1 MADDRKI
8 RADTDGTRVHP
19 SAPQVDTNRGH
30 RAGRHTEPD
39 GMPGRRA
46 DLPPGS
52 LPGPSLDTQ
61 GDENRTPPPNAPAK
75 PPR

>member
-1 MADDRKI
+1 MADDRNI
-8 RADTDGTRVHP
+8 RGGTDKARP
-19 SAPQVDTNRGH
+19 SAPPNTSGDH
-30 RAGRHTEPD
+30 RTRRHTEPD

-52 LPGPSLDTQ
+52 LPGPYLAAQ
-61 GDENRTPPPNAPAK
+61 GDENRTPPPNAPSK

>member
-1 MADDRKI
+1 MVDDRNI
-8 RADTDGTRVHP
+8 RGGTDKARIHPDAPPATTNGDHRV
-19 SAPQVDTNRGH
+19 R
-30 RAGRHTEPD
+30 RHTEPD

-52 LPGPSLDTQ
+52 LPGPYLEAQ
-61 GDENRTPPPNAPAK
+61 GDENRTPPANAPSK